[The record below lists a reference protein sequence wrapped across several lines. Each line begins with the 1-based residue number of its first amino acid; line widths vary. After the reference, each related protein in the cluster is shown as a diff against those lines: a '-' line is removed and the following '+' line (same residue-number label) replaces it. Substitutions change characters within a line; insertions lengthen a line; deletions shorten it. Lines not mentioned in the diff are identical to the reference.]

1 MGPVATALGFL
12 GPVGLLVSSVTLY
25 VTYRPYAAIY
35 TRFLQTGDT
44 SQLRILRE
52 FLEFTRS
59 PIGTQ
64 LYRFTPTP
72 HGPAFFGPYISA
84 HEFTFYFWLAVTV
97 LGVATL
103 AAMGG
108 WHLVR
113 RFRTRASAA

>member
-1 MGPVATALGFL
+1 VTTGAGLLGAA
-12 GPVGLLVSSVTLY
+12 GLLVSSITLY
-25 VTYRPYAAIY
+25 VSYCPYAAIY

-108 WHLVR
+108 WHLMKR
-113 RFRTRASAA
+113 RHPRAGAAA